1 LKKETLALFIEF
13 SFLPQVLA
21 AALIYNAMK
30 GDSYVL
36 IDPSVRAAFFAVFA
50 EIVAFAFLTI
60 PKRFA
65 FTRFLLIAA
74 YVQLALTVVL
84 SKFYWRKLVFGQ
96 YRGLNPIIYAFCAFG
111 ITLAVL
117 NVTALVRYKKD
128 NL

>member
-1 LKKETLALFIEF
+1 MKKETLALYIEF

-36 IDPSVRAAFFAVFA
+36 IDPSVRAAFLSVFI
-50 EIVAFAFLTI
+50 EIIVFAFLTV
-60 PKRFA
+60 PKRFV

-74 YVQLALTVVL
+74 YIQLILTIVL

-96 YRGLNPIIYAFCAFG
+96 YRGLNPIIYAFCAVG
-111 ITLAVL
+111 IALAVL
-117 NVTALVRYKKD
+117 NAVALNKYKRKE
-128 NL
+128 